1 MCVCVSMPTLTTVV
15 LPFLIFV
22 RFGNMELLSMFIN
35 NVTFVFFLSF
45 SFYFTSVIALY
56 RYKI

>member
-35 NVTFVFFLSF
+35 NVTFVFFSLF
-45 SFYFTSVIALY
+45 FILFYICHSVISL
-56 RYKI
+56 